1 MQMVKL
7 RIKQL
12 TFLEE
17 NQSLIIINLILLIL
31 FLTSIARSSSTCF
44 PLVYHE
50 AHYLFSLSAPCYSP
64 PCISLYRLLKHRESY
79 KLVKI
84 SAVCQKVLDS
94 LMKKTA

>member
-1 MQMVKL
+1 MQMVKF

-12 TFLEE
+12 PFLEE
-17 NQSLIIINLILLIL
+17 NQSLIIINLFLLLL
-31 FLTSIARSSSTCF
+31 FLTWTAPYSSTCF
-44 PLVYHE
+44 PLVYYA
-50 AHYLFSLSAPCYSP
+50 AHYLFSLFPPCYSP